1 MKPYEKFAAW
11 QLCDRLT
18 VEVYAVTR
26 GWPSDERFGLI
37 SQARRAAVSAAA
49 NIAECTAKRGSSEFK
64 RYLDIANGSLSELG
78 YLLGLSQRLGF
89 MPKEQWDMI
98 EAHRDAAGKATWL
111 LYRRMSKR

>member
-18 VEVYAVTR
+18 VEVYAITR

-37 SQARRAAVSAAA
+37 SQARRAAVSAAT
-49 NIAECTAKRGSSEFK
+49 NIAEGTAKRGKSEFR

-78 YLLGLSQRLGF
+78 YLLGLAHRLGF
-89 MPKEQWDMI
+89 MPRESW
-98 EAHRDAAGKATWL
+98 EPVEVHREAAGRATWL
-111 LYRRMSKR
+111 LYQRMSKR